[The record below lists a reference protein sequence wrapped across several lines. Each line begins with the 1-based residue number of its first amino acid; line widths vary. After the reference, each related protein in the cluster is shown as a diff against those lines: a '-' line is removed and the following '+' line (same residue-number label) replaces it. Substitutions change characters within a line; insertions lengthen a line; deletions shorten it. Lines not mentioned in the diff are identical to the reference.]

1 MRVLYI
7 TSFIPKKNADQA
19 GINVSF
25 DIIKTIKQSI
35 ECKIDLIGLV
45 NDNQYKIEDTND
57 VKEFVE
63 EIKFLKTTKVQ
74 KIKNVVKNFS
84 KPPIAAVRYDKRL
97 INVIKNMFNNNNY
110 DYVICDYTQNSAYG
124 YIIKSISPNTKIVLI
139 EHDVCFQGLG
149 RKLELCSN
157 PIKKNIIKNQ
167 YNMLKNYET
176 KCLKDFDYVITLNSK
191 DGKIISEYSKVHI
204 LNPYINIMDLDKKE
218 HEGINI
224 MFWGAMNRMEN
235 EDAVMYF
242 INEIWPNVNK
252 ENVKFYIVGSNPS
265 VEVKKLESENIV
277 VTGFVEDPKE
287 VFEKMDISIVPLR
300 LGAGVKIKVLE
311 SLAAGLPVL
320 TTDVGAE
327 GIMVEN
333 RRDILIENNPKEF
346 AESLNKL
353 IVDKEK
359 RYIISSNGKRVI
371 QKHYFKGYNSEVLKS
386 ILIK

>member
-124 YIIKSISPNTKIVLI
+124 YIIKSI
-139 EHDVCFQGLG
+139 
-149 RKLELCSN
+149 
-157 PIKKNIIKNQ
+157 
-167 YNMLKNYET
+167 
-176 KCLKDFDYVITLNSK
+176 
-191 DGKIISEYSKVHI
+191 
-204 LNPYINIMDLDKKE
+204 
-218 HEGINI
+218 
-224 MFWGAMNRMEN
+224 
-235 EDAVMYF
+235 
-242 INEIWPNVNK
+242 
-252 ENVKFYIVGSNPS
+252 
-265 VEVKKLESENIV
+265 
-277 VTGFVEDPKE
+277 
-287 VFEKMDISIVPLR
+287 
-300 LGAGVKIKVLE
+300 
-311 SLAAGLPVL
+311 
-320 TTDVGAE
+320 
-327 GIMVEN
+327 
-333 RRDILIENNPKEF
+333 
-346 AESLNKL
+346 
-353 IVDKEK
+353 
-359 RYIISSNGKRVI
+359 
-371 QKHYFKGYNSEVLKS
+371 
-386 ILIK
+386 